1 MVFTVNIVFG
11 VTIGASNA
19 DFLTAAIVIVAFGVG
34 DDSSCG
40 GVDILIVS
48 VVIVAT
54 NRGGRE
60 DIVFFAIVIVAIGV
74 GGAGDILVVSVV
86 FVATNRGGREDIVFV
101 AIVIVTTGVGGAG
114 DILVVAIV
122 IVATSVG
129 DGGVILI
136 VAIVTVA
143 SDVSCDSDVV
153 IISMVVAID
162 VGDKGSYGG
171 GDDLV
176 CIWKIVAIC
185 GFDSK
190 VDNIFVVTIV
200 ATGSIVVV
208 VSIISVQHIF
218 VILFNVDRIAITKEV
233 KVVYF
238 VTMKVKLTILV
249 LLSCYFHKTF

>member
-1 MVFTVNIVFG
+1 LSFWLNLLFSLFLWSLTSLPIFLGMVFTVNIVFG

-19 DFLTAAIVIVAFGVG
+19 DFLIAAIVIVAFGVG

-60 DIVFFAIVIVAIGV
+60 DIVFFAIVIVAI
-74 GGAGDILVVSVV
+74 
-86 FVATNRGGREDIVFV
+86 
-101 AIVIVTTGVGGAG
+101 GVGGAG